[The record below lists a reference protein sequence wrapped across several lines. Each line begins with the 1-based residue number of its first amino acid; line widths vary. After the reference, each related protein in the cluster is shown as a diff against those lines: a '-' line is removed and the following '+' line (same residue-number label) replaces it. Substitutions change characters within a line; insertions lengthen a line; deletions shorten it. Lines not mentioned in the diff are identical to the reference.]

1 MDFSKIDKI
10 SEKMNKITRELTK
23 NVEISEDILT
33 TTDDLTEVFTQVQER
48 PKKSILTP
56 EIKEDIKIN
65 EIMVIPCNPDP
76 EDESPSLDINAMVSS
91 TMNIDSMVEDF
102 EYMRRSL
109 RDTTDTTKRILISIT
124 QKLEDL
130 EEDFE
135 ADAGERTQ
143 LVMSFTEL
151 NRTQLEG
158 IRLFMQS
165 YKDISSILTNFAKI
179 HASTKVK
186 DGPKNVYTTNVMNIE
201 GPQSP
206 ADIIKKLRDE

>member
-109 RDTTDTTKRILISIT
+109 RDTTDTTKRILGTIT
-124 QKLEDL
+124 SKLEDL
-130 EEDFE
+130 DGFE

-179 HASTKVK
+179 HASTKVT